1 MRWRQ
6 LVWSALLL
14 LPAAGCA
21 SMNDDQPDHTVE
33 VKNAGKEKIIDVTY
47 SYNQHARPYQLRVLG
62 DGGQTMRMPV
72 PEFATMSWTTATDG
86 KKHEATVPIR
96 SKAPRSMEGKIVS
109 FQLDGPLLRAYIC
122 ERRPDFKRDCTQ
134 IYGEPK

>member
-6 LVWSALLL
+6 LIWSVLLL
-14 LPAAGCA
+14 LPMVGCA
-21 SMNDDQPDHTVE
+21 AMNDDRPDHTVE

-47 SYNQHARPYQLRVLG
+47 AYGKERPHQLREL
-62 DGGQTMRMPV
+62 GQTGRTLSMPV
-72 PEFATMSWTTATDG
+72 PDTVTLTWTTATDG
-86 KKHEATVPIR
+86 QKHEATVPVR

-109 FQLDGPLLRAYIC
+109 FQIDGALLRVYIC
-122 ERRPDFKRDCTQ
+122 QRLPDFKRDCTQ